1 MDTLPNLDLATR
13 FGRVRC
19 FVNIG
24 EHGKSYPRNFWR
36 VGAEEWG
43 DLVVLLRG
51 KRCGS
56 DVLRSAIGRLYLK
69 SRLAFGLEFTIEEWK
84 LKSWGLVQVWAD

>member
-24 EHGKSYPRNFWR
+24 EHGKSYSRNFWR
-36 VGAEEWG
+36 V
-43 DLVVLLRG
+43 
-51 KRCGS
+51 
-56 DVLRSAIGRLYLK
+56 GRLYLK
-69 SRLAFGLEFTIEEWK
+69 SRLAFRLEFTIEEWK
-84 LKSWGLVQVWAD
+84 LKSWGFVQPWAD